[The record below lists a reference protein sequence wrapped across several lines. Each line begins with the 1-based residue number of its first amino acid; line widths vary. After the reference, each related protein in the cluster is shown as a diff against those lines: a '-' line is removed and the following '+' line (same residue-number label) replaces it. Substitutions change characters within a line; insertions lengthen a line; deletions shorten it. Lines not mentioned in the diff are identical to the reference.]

1 MFIPDYQSID
11 LLTFSNSRWLLR
23 ISELQKKEDLCLG
36 YYLFPWSYK
45 PSYSLNFMCHD
56 GRRESEIVLEKRK
69 KLLIIVCLL
78 TNVDFYLWMLKLVP
92 LAVNRILLK
101 VKLI

>member
-1 MFIPDYQSID
+1 
-11 LLTFSNSRWLLR
+11 
-23 ISELQKKEDLCLG
+23 
-36 YYLFPWSYK
+36 
-45 PSYSLNFMCHD
+45 MCHD

-92 LAVNRILLK
+92 LGSEQDI
-101 VKLI
+101 VKSQIDIV

>member
-1 MFIPDYQSID
+1 MVIPDCRIF
-11 LLTFSNSRWLLR
+11 LLFTALITICS
-23 ISELQKKEDLCLG
+23 LG
-36 YYLFPWSYK
+36 VINLPTA
-45 PSYSLNFMCHD
+45 LNFMCHD

-78 TNVDFYLWMLKLVP
+78 TNVDFYLGMLKLVP

>member
-1 MFIPDYQSID
+1 
-11 LLTFSNSRWLLR
+11 
-23 ISELQKKEDLCLG
+23 
-36 YYLFPWSYK
+36 
-45 PSYSLNFMCHD
+45 MCHD

-101 VKLI
+101 VKLIMFESVIWACLTCGTFEDFLES